1 MTRPIPL
8 LALLAVAAQAQ
19 EVDATKPLRC
29 ALAEAAECDEMAEC
43 SDVTPEQIELPGEWR
58 IDFAAKQLVSAD
70 GQRTSPIQAVEAFE
84 AVVVLQGH
92 QNGRGWT
99 MVPSIDRVYVNERAR
114 SELGWRPR
122 YDFKFVVD
130 RLVAGQD
137 FRSPLARLIGSK
149 GYHAESFAEGP
160 YPVE

>member
-1 MTRPIPL
+1 MKTFSFLSIPL
-8 LALLAVAAQAQ
+8 LALLAAAAQAQ
-19 EVDATKPLRC
+19 EIDASKPLRC

-99 MVPSIDRVYVNERAR
+99 MVLERATGR
-114 SELGWRPR
+114 LSAAISTVEGA
-122 YDFKFVVD
+122 FV
-130 RLVAGQD
+130 LAGGC
-137 FRSPLARLIGSK
+137 S
-149 GYHAESFAEGP
+149 AE
-160 YPVE
+160 